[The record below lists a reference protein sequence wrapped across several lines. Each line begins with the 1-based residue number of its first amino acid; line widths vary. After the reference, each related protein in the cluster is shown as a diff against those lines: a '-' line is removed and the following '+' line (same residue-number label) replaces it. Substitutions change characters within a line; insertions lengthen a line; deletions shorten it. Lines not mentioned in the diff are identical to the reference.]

1 MLNLFKFKIESDFLQ
16 NALWILQDALQFSIN
31 GGTKTNGLILNIVQA
46 FCSGARVRYRRFE
59 AGFCHPKL
67 EQRPPAATDPSTS
80 IVCTRRPL
88 RQQSGPSSTMRTQVS
103 ISSIHDIFKSDFEIS
118 RFRRT

>member
-59 AGFCHPKL
+59 AGFGHPKL
-67 EQRPPAATDPSTS
+67 EQRPPAATDPSTRMDTPAAAAA
-80 IVCTRRPL
+80 V
-88 RQQSGPSSTMRTQVS
+88 GA
-103 ISSIHDIFKSDFEIS
+103 IFDHAYCGLDRE
-118 RFRRT
+118 R